1 MPKTF
6 IAQTHIYIHIYVYVY
21 TIVIYAIHTH
31 LCSIYIIL
39 AVDILYIVGLII
51 MDIAHSTIYLFE

>member
-6 IAQTHIYIHIYVYVY
+6 IAQTHIYIHIYVYVD

-39 AVDILYIVGLII
+39 AFDILYGIGLTIMNIV
-51 MDIAHSTIYLFE
+51 HSTIYPFE